1 MLRKL
6 HMSKPFERLIMSKLE
21 LWFRLSGL
29 SLARYLTEPIILYE
43 NNETTET

>member
-6 HMSKPFERLIMSKLE
+6 NTFRPFERLIMSKLE

-29 SLARYLTEPIILYE
+29 SLARYLMEPWFCNE
-43 NNETTET
+43 NKETTET